1 MRLGMCT
8 IKQQAAWNDSAN
20 SFLGSDMAFTS
31 GSMRRCIARRWRNYS
46 KAGAWGSL
54 RAAWALMDHLSE
66 AWSSYG
72 AVSTD

>member
-8 IKQQAAWNDSAN
+8 IKQQAAWNDLAN
-20 SFLGSDMAFTS
+20 NFLGSDMASTL

-46 KAGAWGSL
+46 KAGARGSL
-54 RAAWALMDHLSE
+54 RTAWALMDHLSE

-72 AVSTD
+72 AVYMD